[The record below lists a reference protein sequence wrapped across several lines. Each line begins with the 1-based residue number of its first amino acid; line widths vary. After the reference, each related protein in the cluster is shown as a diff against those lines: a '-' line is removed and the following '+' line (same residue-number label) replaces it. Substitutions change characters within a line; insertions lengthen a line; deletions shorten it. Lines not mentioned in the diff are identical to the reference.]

1 MELVLGSCPFPAEGT
16 FLVHGS
22 VRRMWTSASEAA
34 RLGMAAGKVGAGT
47 WNGQA
52 GEGQAGEEAMTVY
65 VHKLQGQSRAFFGRT
80 PRSDPWFVLTADTDD
95 ELHAFAASLGLTRVM
110 FRPGAQALPQQESVA
125 AHYDV
130 TLGERDR
137 AVALGARMITPE
149 EANRMERQRAAGLG

>member
-1 MELVLGSCPFPAEGT
+1 
-16 FLVHGS
+16 
-22 VRRMWTSASEAA
+22 
-34 RLGMAAGKVGAGT
+34 MAAGEAGAGT

-52 GEGQAGEEAMTVY
+52 GEGQAGKEAMTVY

-110 FRPGAQALPQQESVA
+110 FRPVTPAGPHQVPA
-125 AHYDV
+125 AGHYDV

-137 AVALGARMITPE
+137 AVALGARPITPG
-149 EANRMERQRAAGLG
+149 EADGMERQRAAGLGYS